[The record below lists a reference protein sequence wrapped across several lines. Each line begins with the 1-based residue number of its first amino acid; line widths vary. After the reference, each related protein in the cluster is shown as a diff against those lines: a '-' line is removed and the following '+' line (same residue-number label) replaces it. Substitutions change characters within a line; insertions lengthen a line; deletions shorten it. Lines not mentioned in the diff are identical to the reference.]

1 MKHLIATAGVV
12 TALAFAMPAF
22 AQDSAPGTAVQTG
35 AAASNAA
42 PSSTTSDATTNSN
55 ATPSNKTVARNALP
69 PDPMMSRLNSGKKDS
84 ATTGSSNVG
93 DMSGLAAQ
101 TNGQ

>member
-22 AQDSAPGTAVQTG
+22 AQDSAPGTSVQTG

-42 PSSTTSDATTNSN
+42 PSSTNGDATTNNN
-55 ATPSNKTVARNALP
+55 AAPSNKTVARNALP

-84 ATTGSSNVG
+84 TTSSSNTG
-93 DMSGLAAQ
+93 DMSGQLGAQ